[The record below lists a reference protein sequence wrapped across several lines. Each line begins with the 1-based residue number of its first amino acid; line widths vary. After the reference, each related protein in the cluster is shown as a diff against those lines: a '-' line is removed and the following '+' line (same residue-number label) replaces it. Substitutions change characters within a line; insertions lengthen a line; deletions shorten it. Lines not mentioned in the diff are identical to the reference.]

1 MVVNMEEREALKR
14 QIDLLQSKSLPV
26 NVDNCSCYRRVNKG
40 CFAQHGCL
48 KLVGRTRF
56 VEG

>member
-1 MVVNMEEREALKR
+1 MEEREALKR

-26 NVDNCSCYRRVNKG
+26 NVDNCSFYRRVNKG

-48 KLVGRTRF
+48 KLVGRARF

>member
-26 NVDNCSCYRRVNKG
+26 NVDNRRVNKG